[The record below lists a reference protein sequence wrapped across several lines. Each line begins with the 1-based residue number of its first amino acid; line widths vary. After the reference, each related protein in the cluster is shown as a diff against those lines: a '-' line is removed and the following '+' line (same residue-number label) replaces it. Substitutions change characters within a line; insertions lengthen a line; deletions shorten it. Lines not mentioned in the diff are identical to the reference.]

1 MEIHHIELVED
12 NIDIFGDVMDN
23 KDLLFE
29 WLHANEEF
37 LYRDNL

>member
-1 MEIHHIELVED
+1 MVIQHIELVED

-23 KDLLFE
+23 KNLLFE

-37 LYRDNL
+37 LYLDNL